1 MKTLIATAAAL
12 ATIATLAAAP
22 AMAESTVNQQQY
34 KLQKIL
40 SMQKGMHDTAKHS
53 TVSKPRKADRMIS
66 TRMLT
71 GPEKAQARL
80 SRVQPHAANGGR

>member
-1 MKTLIATAAAL
+1 MKTLITAAAAL

-22 AMAESTVNQQQY
+22 AMAENTVSQQQA
-34 KLQKIL
+34 KLQQIL
-40 SMQKGMHDTAKHS
+40 SMQKGKHDTAGYS
-53 TVSKPRKADRMIS
+53 TASKPRKSDRMIS

-80 SRVQPHAANGGR
+80 SRVQPDAANGGR